1 MAPARRDSGIY
12 ERCLPLQQ
20 VYPGVEVHANMLN
33 ALLNSVTVVDV
44 SSSETDTHSVFSGF
58 SQPEGVYFPYKP
70 DWEAGALFF
79 IIMVLGLGMA
89 LTFPFVGTAA
99 MASTAVIL
107 LVAVTW
113 LNFRLWTNYMLDL
126 GLALIVLV
134 ILLVMLT
141 NLIYGFLAESQIRK
155 FIKGMFDRYV
165 LPAHID
171 SMLES
176 PDNYSFEGESKELTM
191 LFSDIRSST
200 TIFEA

>member
-1 MAPARRDSGIY
+1 
-12 ERCLPLQQ
+12 
-20 VYPGVEVHANMLN
+20 MLN
-33 ALLNSVTVVDV
+33 ALLNSGTVVDV
-44 SSSETDTHSVFSGF
+44 SSGEADTQSVLSAFSR
-58 SQPEGVYFPYKP
+58 PEDVCFPYKP

-107 LVAVTW
+107 IVAVTW
-113 LNFRLWTNYMLDL
+113 LNFQLWANYMLDF
-126 GLALIVLV
+126 GLVLIVLL
-134 ILLVMLT
+134 ILFVMLT